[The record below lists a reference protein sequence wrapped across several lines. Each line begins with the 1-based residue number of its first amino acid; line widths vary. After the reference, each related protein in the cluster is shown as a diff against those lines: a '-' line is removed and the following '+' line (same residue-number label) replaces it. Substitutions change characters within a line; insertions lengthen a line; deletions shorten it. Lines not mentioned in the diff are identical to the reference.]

1 MLSLLGHPHTPM
13 GALQSQLPAGGGGE
27 GLSWKTTHK
36 YALGLALYGG
46 RLPADGSVDCV
57 IR

>member
-1 MLSLLGHPHTPM
+1 MLSLLGHPHTHL
-13 GALQSQLPAGGGGE
+13 GALQSQLPAGGGE